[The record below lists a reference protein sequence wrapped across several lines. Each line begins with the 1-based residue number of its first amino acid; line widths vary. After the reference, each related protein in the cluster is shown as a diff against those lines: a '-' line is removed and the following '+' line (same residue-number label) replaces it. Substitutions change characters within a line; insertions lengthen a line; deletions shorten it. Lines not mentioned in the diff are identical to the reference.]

1 MFAAPTPRRLALIAA
16 AALAGSFM
24 AISPALPMFPA
35 PSAAVQT
42 ALAEPAPAPSRPVRA
57 RSRADAAPTDAGS
70 CSSTRLR
77 LWIEEEGWVVRRINR
92 CW

>member
-1 MFAAPTPRRLALIAA
+1 MFAAPTPRRLVLIAA

-42 ALAEPAPAPSRPVRA
+42 ALAEPAPVRSRPVRV
-57 RSRADAAPTDAGS
+57 RSQAEAAPAEAGS
-70 CSSTRLR
+70 CSTTRLK
-77 LWIEEEGWVVRRINR
+77 LWIEDEGWVVRRIHR